1 MLQADA
7 FRASGPRLIA
17 VVAAAL
23 VAAAII
29 AVLAASLILAA
40 PPAAVGITGP
50 SKHDPNA
57 PAGVDLTC
65 GKNQECGPGNPAV
78 NPAPVTAPGPKVQP

>member
-1 MLQADA
+1 MLQTNAL
-7 FRASGPRLIA
+7 RATGPRL
-17 VVAAAL
+17 VALL
-23 VAAAII
+23 VALLVGAAIV
-29 AVLAASLILAA
+29 AVLAASLIFA
-40 PPAAVGITGP
+40 PHASVVISPP

-78 NPAPVTAPGPKVQP
+78 NPAPVTAPGPKALP